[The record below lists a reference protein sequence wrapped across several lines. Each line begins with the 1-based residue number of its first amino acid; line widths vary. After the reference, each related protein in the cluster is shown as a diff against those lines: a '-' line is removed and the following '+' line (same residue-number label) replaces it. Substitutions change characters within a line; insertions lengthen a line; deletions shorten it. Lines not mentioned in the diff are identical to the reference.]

1 MDSLPSIFQYE
12 KKKLSNQGSNSRI
25 SNLMQ
30 WKTQTISLVY
40 CIVTEL
46 TLTSCFNSFSKLQ
59 SLPKLGH
66 YFVLFWGVFS
76 SLIIHKY
83 EIKNKRGKLS
93 IGYYRKW
100 DGCPFHA
107 KLTKKQIHQ
116 NELFMFDITIFV
128 FVVKIPKY
136 REKKN
141 NTKTQNWEIH
151 LYIWLPKFNSCE
163 KDLRLRWPFAKVTP

>member
-1 MDSLPSIFQYE
+1 
-12 KKKLSNQGSNSRI
+12 
-25 SNLMQ
+25 
-30 WKTQTISLVY
+30 
-40 CIVTEL
+40 VTEL

-83 EIKNKRGKLS
+83 EIKNKRWKLS

-100 DGCPFHA
+100 DVCPFHA

-136 REKKN
+136 REKK
-141 NTKTQNWEIH
+141 TTQKLKIEKYTFTFDCQSLIH
-151 LYIWLPKFNSCE
+151 AKRIWDYVGHSQK
-163 KDLRLRWPFAKVTP
+163 